1 MMEREKVFL
10 KEIAWPD
17 FGMPANRIVPQPQV
31 SEIEERL
38 RRCRELMSLR
48 NLTHLIV
55 YADKEHFAN
64 LMYLT
69 HFDPKFEEAL
79 LIINLENTPLILV
92 GNECGGHL
100 SVSPL
105 YNSGKLRQ
113 ERYQTFSLLNQPR
126 AHSRPLKSIFISEG
140 INNKSSIGCVG
151 WKYFSAIEF
160 QNPDRMIE
168 IPSYIVETL
177 RSVCGYENVVNS
189 TDLLMSPEY
198 GLRTECSVHEIAF
211 FEYSNI
217 MASEGMK
224 NLIKNFRSDVTDF
237 ELIKE
242 YQYTGYPLSCH
253 IGIKSSG
260 NQHIGLSSP
269 VGAIIKKGE
278 PFSTGI
284 AYWGS
289 NICRAGW
296 VAENENDLPDSAK
309 GYIEKFAA
317 PYFYACARWYENLKI
332 GTKGKVLQ
340 EITDTLL
347 PFEKFAVFLNPGH
360 LIHYDEWVSSPFYEN
375 SEDKIRSGMYIQ
387 TDIIPRSKEYSSSR
401 MEEGIIIAD
410 AALQN
415 SLKEQYPDVYARCMQ
430 RRKFMTDELGFTLP
444 AEILPLSNMP
454 GIVTPFFLNHKQV
467 LSLVP

>member
-1 MMEREKVFL
+1 MERNKVFL
-10 KEIAWPD
+10 KEIDWPD
-17 FGMPANRIVPQPQV
+17 FGMPASKAVPQPSV
-31 SEIEERL
+31 SEIEDRL
-38 RRCRELMSLR
+38 RKCRELMNIR

-55 YADKEHFAN
+55 YGDREHFAN

-79 LIINLENTPLILV
+79 LIIKIDETPLILV

-105 YNSGKLRQ
+105 FNSGKLRQ

-126 AHSRPLKSIFISEG
+126 SHSRPLESVFISEG
-140 INNKSSIGCVG
+140 VNNNSKVGCVG
-151 WKYFSAIEF
+151 WKYFSGIEF
-160 QNPDRMIE
+160 PNPEKMID

-177 RSVCGYENVVNS
+177 RSVCGYDNVVNS
-189 TDLLMSPEY
+189 TDLLMSPTY
-198 GLRTECSVHEIAF
+198 GLRTQCSVHEIAF

-224 NLIKNFRSDVTDF
+224 NLLKNFKSDVTDF

-242 YQYTGYPLSCH
+242 YQFTGYPLSCH

-269 VGAIIKKGE
+269 VGAVIKKGE

-296 VAENENDLPDSAK
+296 VAENENDLPYSAK
-309 GYIEKFAA
+309 EYVEKFAG
-317 PYFYACARWYENLKI
+317 PYFYACSKWYESLKI
-332 GTKGKVLQ
+332 GTKGRVLCDL
-340 EITDTLL
+340 IDSLL
-347 PFEKFAVFLNPGH
+347 PFEKFAIFLNPGH
-360 LIHYDEWVSSPFYEN
+360 LIHYDEWVSSPFYKN
-375 SEDKIRSGMYIQ
+375 SDDTIRSGMYIQ
-387 TDIIPRSKEYSSSR
+387 ADIIPRSREFSSSR

-410 AALQN
+410 ESLQK
-415 SLKEQYPDVYARCMQ
+415 SLEEHYPDVFGRCMQ
-430 RRKFMTDELGFTLP
+430 RRKFMTQELGFTLP
-444 AEILPLSNMP
+444 PEILPLSNIP
-454 GIVTPFFLNHKQV
+454 GIVPPFLLNHRMV
-467 LSLVP
+467 MSLKH